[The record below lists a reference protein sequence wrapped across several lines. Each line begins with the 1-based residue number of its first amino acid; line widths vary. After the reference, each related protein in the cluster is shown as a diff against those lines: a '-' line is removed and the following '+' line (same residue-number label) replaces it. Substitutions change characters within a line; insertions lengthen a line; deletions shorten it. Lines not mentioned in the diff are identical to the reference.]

1 MFGALPLAA
10 SALVHVQ
17 NCTTGVFH
25 TAWFGKKGFAAA
37 LERAKHVNL
46 SAAQKQSVCCPAA
59 KMTVYG
65 KCETAELIK

>member
-25 TAWFGKKGFAAA
+25 TAWFGKKSF
-37 LERAKHVNL
+37 LMQPS
-46 SAAQKQSVCCPAA
+46 SAQSMGICSQRNNKASAVLTP
-59 KMTVYG
+59 KWRY
-65 KCETAELIK
+65 AENMREQN